1 MMMWDSDSNQ
11 NYLQRLS
18 TPELILLAERFGFEV
33 SSDLD
38 RLFIIEELLEYA
50 PCLNIYQEEKRFT
63 PVDFSE
69 PLVQSEEIECPPP
82 SNLPKQYNVTSI
94 DTLIRDPVWI
104 YVFWEIR
111 NVDKKQIEKQDD
123 FDTFFLR
130 VRLHQCKLDVEFRNL
145 FLVPIDS
152 SDTSRYL
159 NFPPDGPC
167 RTICKQKSDS
177 AFQVELCAQ
186 IGKATSVLATSTPF
200 RLPKTLEISGE
211 NDDYLK
217 TNKLMRLSG
226 LDDLPVLRTTDR
238 ESRVP
243 LRYRHS

>member
-1 MMMWDSDSNQ
+1 MWDFDSNQ

-18 TPELILLAERFGFEV
+18 TPELMLLAERLGFEV

-63 PVDFSE
+63 ASDFSE
-69 PLVQSEEIECPPP
+69 AIAPGEDIECPLP
-82 SNLPKQYNVTSI
+82 SNLPKQYNVTYI

-104 YVFWEIR
+104 FVFWEIR
-111 NVDKKQIEKQDD
+111 TVDKKQIEKQDD
-123 FDTFFLR
+123 FETFFIR
-130 VRLHQCKLDVEFRNL
+130 VRLHQCKLDLEFRDL
-145 FLVPIDS
+145 FTVPIDS
-152 SDTSRYL
+152 ADTSRYL

-177 AFQVELCAQ
+177 EFHIELCAQ
-186 IGKATSVLATSTPF
+186 IGKRVSVLATSSSF
-200 RLPKTLEISGE
+200 KLPKTLEISGE
-211 NDDYLK
+211 NGDDLK
-217 TNKLMRLSG
+217 KNNLMRLSG
-226 LDDLPVLRTTDR
+226 LNDLPVLRATDR
-238 ESRVP
+238 ESRLP